1 KYNYHRHIEN
11 YFANSIIVKLTYD
24 HLLDFRQALCDKELS
39 NNTVNKVMILLK
51 RILDIALRKGYM
63 KKNPCTLLKKLPT
76 PTKRMNFWTL
86 EEFKKF
92 RKLFHYDEYNYLIFF
107 SLAFF
112 TGMRSGELLALTWA
126 DISFSRKEIDVNK
139 TLVKVDGKFLFTS
152 PKTTAAKRTVSV
164 NQKLMEDLAQWK
176 QIQSE
181 WLSKYFPLTR
191 EEQ

>member
-1 KYNYHRHIEN
+1 
-11 YFANSIIVKLTYD
+11 
-24 HLLDFRQALCDKELS
+24 
-39 NNTVNKVMILLK
+39 
-51 RILDIALRKGYM
+51 
-63 KKNPCTLLKKLPT
+63 
-76 PTKRMNFWTL
+76 
-86 EEFKKF
+86 
-92 RKLFHYDEYNYLIFF
+92 FHYDEYNYLIFF

-191 EEQ
+191 EEQDKMQVMQKDPLLLHKDNVRKKYDSLFKR